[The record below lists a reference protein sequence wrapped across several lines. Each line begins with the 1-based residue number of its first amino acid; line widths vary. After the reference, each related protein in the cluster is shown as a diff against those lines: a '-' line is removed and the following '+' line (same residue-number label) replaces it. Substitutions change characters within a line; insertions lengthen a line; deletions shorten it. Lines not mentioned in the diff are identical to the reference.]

1 MEEECVSFSM
11 LLYQP
16 LIALLS
22 GAVFIRQKE
31 RTGAEGENP
40 MATARNRKN
49 DTVFTLTR
57 CGLLA
62 AMAVILFYIE
72 IPVVAF
78 YKLDLST
85 LPAILAGFAMGPI
98 EGVAVILV
106 KDLVH
111 LLGTS
116 TSGVGELADFL
127 MSSAFVIPASLIYR
141 RAKSRK
147 SAVRGMLVGSV
158 LMNLPLEAII
168 GMGAAV
174 LPFIDNTVKL
184 VIFITAPFNVLKSVV
199 LSLVTY
205 LLYKRVSPMLHQK
218 GGREGGDVKGGKCR
232 CGK

>member
-1 MEEECVSFSM
+1 M
-11 LLYQP
+11 
-16 LIALLS
+16 
-22 GAVFIRQKE
+22 
-31 RTGAEGENP
+31 T
-40 MATARNRKN
+40 TARNRKN

-127 MSSAFVIPASLIYR
+127 MSCAFVVPASLIYR
-141 RAKSRK
+141 QAKSRK
-147 SAVRGMLVGSV
+147 SALRGMLVGSV
-158 LMNLPLEAII
+158 LMTVAAVLINYFILIPAYQVLMNLPLHVII

-174 LPFIDNTVKL
+174 LPFIDNTIKL
-184 VIFITAPFNVLKSVV
+184 VIFITAPFNILKSVV

-218 GGREGGDVKGGKCR
+218 GGRSGEEVKGKCP

>member
-1 MEEECVSFSM
+1 
-11 LLYQP
+11 
-16 LIALLS
+16 
-22 GAVFIRQKE
+22 
-31 RTGAEGENP
+31 

-158 LMNLPLEAII
+158 LMTVAAVLVNYFILIPAYQVLMNLPLEAII